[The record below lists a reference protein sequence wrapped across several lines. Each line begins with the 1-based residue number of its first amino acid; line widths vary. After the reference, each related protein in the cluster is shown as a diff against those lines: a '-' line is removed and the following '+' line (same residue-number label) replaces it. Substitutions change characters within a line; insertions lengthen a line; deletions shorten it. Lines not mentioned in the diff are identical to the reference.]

1 MFARIRHQI
10 MKTPGYVALLPLLTL
25 GPLPW
30 QQIAAA
36 DAGDSDPAALARA
49 VQNPVANLVSLP
61 FQNNTNFDVGPREK
75 TQNVLNIQP
84 VIPFAVS
91 DNWNVITRTILP
103 VISQPGFTP
112 SQDRENGIGNTLFTA
127 FLSPRKTGR
136 VIWGVGPAIQLPT
149 SSDNQLGDDEWA
161 VGPSVVLL
169 AMPGHWVVGS
179 LFSQIW
185 DVDAN
190 DDISLFTWQPFVN
203 YNLERGWYL
212 TSSPIITANWEAD
225 DEWTVPLGGGVG
237 RVFRVG
243 RQPMNA
249 QFQAFYSVV
258 EPDDIGPEWSIRLQ
272 LQFMFPEGKRGGG

>member
-1 MFARIRHQI
+1 
-10 MKTPGYVALLPLLTL
+10 
-25 GPLPW
+25 
-30 QQIAAA
+30 
-36 DAGDSDPAALARA
+36 
-49 VQNPVANLVSLP
+49 
-61 FQNNTNFDVGPREK
+61 
-75 TQNVLNIQP
+75 

-112 SQDRENGIGNTLFTA
+112 SQDRENGVGNTLFTA